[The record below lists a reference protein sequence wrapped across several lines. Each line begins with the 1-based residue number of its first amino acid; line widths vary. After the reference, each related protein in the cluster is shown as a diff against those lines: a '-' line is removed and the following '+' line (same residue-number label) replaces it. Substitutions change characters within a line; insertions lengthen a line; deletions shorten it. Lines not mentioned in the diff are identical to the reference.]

1 MSLAPVHIYKCF
13 LDAFF
18 GITLAEAP
26 LRRATAHYCRR
37 PCASGQHRPSTRV
50 ASSVRR
56 HTHIHMRVH
65 AGPARFRSG
74 GHACRAEGHATCS
87 VRRQSLRR
95 CHQPGGALCVAW
107 GSRRSP
113 RPPRRLSF
121 KSMPRRCLWGGR
133 PLFPTA
139 EPAGT
144 LSVMTF
150 VAADRAKGR
159 VRHSLILRP
168 LVSLLYIC
176 VSRVQVLRVMGA
188 TCRAVSLRDT
198 ARGGVR
204 VGTPH
209 HSHLHVV
216 ATHACS
222 RCTSRDIVAQEN
234 I

>member
-1 MSLAPVHIYKCF
+1 MPIVVVGGRARPLARGTLECRCRKWPGATFIRLLSLAPVHIYKCF

-121 KSMPRRCLWGGR
+121 KSTPRRCLWGGR
-133 PLFPTA
+133 LLFRPPNLRA
-139 EPAGT
+139 RSA
-144 LSVMTF
+144 LSL
-150 VAADRAKGR
+150 GQ
-159 VRHSLILRP
+159 
-168 LVSLLYIC
+168 SLL
-176 VSRVQVLRVMGA
+176 VRLPL
-188 TCRAVSLRDT
+188 AVGYFSAASPPSKPL
-198 ARGGVR
+198 
-204 VGTPH
+204 
-209 HSHLHVV
+209 
-216 ATHACS
+216 
-222 RCTSRDIVAQEN
+222 
-234 I
+234 